1 MVDKCGKCG
10 KKYRRL
16 VMGVRG
22 EPIGGPSPG
31 DVLPCDDH
39 INSGHCSDCCDE
51 MQKSNDRA
59 FRTGWSIIKGG
70 VKGWLH
76 DMVYEVKDLV
86 ENQQSHPM
94 EAARFVAEQNDPTDR
109 KLGRLLFAEYVRMSD
124 EGLI

>member
-1 MVDKCGKCG
+1 MHAAGWD
-10 KKYRRL
+10 
-16 VMGVRG
+16 
-22 EPIGGPSPG
+22 EEG
-31 DVLPCDDH
+31 DQW
-39 INSGHCSDCCDE
+39 IEEADE
-51 MQKSNDRA
+51 LIENL
-59 FRTGWSIIKGG
+59 IIKGG